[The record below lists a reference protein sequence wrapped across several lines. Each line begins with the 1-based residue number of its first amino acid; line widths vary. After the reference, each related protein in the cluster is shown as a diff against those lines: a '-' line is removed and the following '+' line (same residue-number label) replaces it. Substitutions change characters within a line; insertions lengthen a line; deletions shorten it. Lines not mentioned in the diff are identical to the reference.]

1 MNIKD
6 ILEKIIEITAE
17 QLVVDENEIDP
28 KLSFAELNADS
39 LDLVEI
45 LSEVE
50 DAFGI
55 EISDSDCS
63 EDMSIEALAAL
74 TASLL

>member
-1 MNIKD
+1 M
-6 ILEKIIEITAE
+6 EKIIEITAE

-28 KLSFAELNADS
+28 KMSFAELNADS

-50 DAFGI
+50 DAFGF
-55 EISDSDCS
+55 EIGDCS

>member
-1 MNIKD
+1 MNRKD

-28 KLSFAELNADS
+28 KMSFAELNADS

-55 EISDSDCS
+55 EIGDCS